1 MVVLRFFN
9 YMKEQFQDYLKA
21 NNYTGFELK
30 AILFDMDGVLYNSM
44 PAHAR
49 SWRQTIEE
57 LGLRTDSEEFYLH
70 EGRTGASTIH
80 IIFQRNFGR
89 DATEEEIRR
98 IYERKS
104 ELFVKY
110 NTGEA
115 IPGAREILNFV
126 KSSGLKPVLVTGSG
140 QPSLLDR
147 LDQDFPGIFTP
158 ETMVTAFD
166 VKIGKP
172 HPEPFLMGLQKGGNL
187 SPNQALVVEN
197 APLGT
202 EAATSAGIFTI
213 CVNTGPLSDN
223 ILTDAGAKL
232 VFHSMQELME
242 RFPEIL
248 KITSLI

>member
-1 MVVLRFFN
+1 
-9 YMKEQFQDYLKA
+9 DYLKA

-110 NTGEA
+110 NTGET

-202 EAATSAGIFTI
+202 E
-213 CVNTGPLSDN
+213 
-223 ILTDAGAKL
+223 
-232 VFHSMQELME
+232 
-242 RFPEIL
+242 
-248 KITSLI
+248 

>member
-1 MVVLRFFN
+1 MR
-9 YMKEQFQDYLKA
+9 ED
-21 NNYTGFELK
+21 
-30 AILFDMDGVLYNSM
+30 
-44 PAHAR
+44 R
-49 SWRQTIEE
+49 
-57 LGLRTDSEEFYLH
+57 
-70 EGRTGASTIH
+70 ASTIYH
-80 IIFQRNFGR
+80 LHGILAGCNGR
-89 DATEEEIRR
+89 EIRR

-110 NTGEA
+110 NTGET
-115 IPGAREILNFV
+115 IPGARAILNFV